1 MYNFANGKESRVF
14 VLKQYH
20 ILLFSAL
27 LLCGAC
33 QLKLKPY
40 GQEDQKMLVEVQ
52 RYDRLESRYLT
63 TGDFSALQQMNTS
76 YPMETRTLIEDV
88 LELGEVNEPYINSK
102 FLNFYQDSLL
112 QVLISDTE
120 AEYADMDDVSKELSE
135 VFMKLQKLLPGIKIP
150 TVYAQ
155 IGALNQSVVVGDKSI
170 GISLDKYLG
179 ENYPLYKRYYSGQQ
193 RQSMRRDHIVPDCV
207 VFYLLSVYPMEDH
220 GADTQAEKDLHT
232 AKIMWTANK
241 ALGRQF
247 FKTNYV
253 SMVDRFMRRHKG
265 TSVAALLKLD
275 DYSKF
280 EK

>member
-1 MYNFANGKESRVF
+1 M
-14 VLKQYH
+14 KQYH

-63 TGDFSALQQMNTS
+63 TG
-76 YPMETRTLIEDV
+76 
-88 LELGEVNEPYINSK
+88 
-102 FLNFYQDSLL
+102 NFYQDSLP

-150 TVYAQ
+150 TVYAR

-179 ENYPLYKRYYSGQQ
+179 ENYPL
-193 RQSMRRDHIVPDCV
+193 
-207 VFYLLSVYPMEDH
+207 
-220 GADTQAEKDLHT
+220 
-232 AKIMWTANK
+232 
-241 ALGRQF
+241 
-247 FKTNYV
+247 
-253 SMVDRFMRRHKG
+253 
-265 TSVAALLKLD
+265 
-275 DYSKF
+275 
-280 EK
+280 